1 MEKKKNVSA
10 SISISSTR
18 VVRKLLHVEKLL
30 TIASKLFFF
39 TFFAVKAYLFKNGK
53 KGGKNVVDDT
63 VGSCSQSRLKGDHLK
78 AYSACYTRFGRFQLF

>member
-10 SISISSTR
+10 SISISGTR
-18 VVRKLLHVEKLL
+18 EEIITRRKTFDDRFE
-30 TIASKLFFF
+30 AFFF

-53 KGGKNVVDDT
+53 KGGKNVADDT